1 MNDFSAY
8 FKKLAS
14 ESTEYIIVFAVAILS
29 YFIIKKVLIKILNK
43 LFEKTEN
50 NYDDILM
57 ESNVFGQLA
66 FIAPALV
73 FIYSS
78 EFIHLSKHV
87 TQIISAY
94 IALNITIFLIRLFT
108 DLNKIYNE
116 FDISARRPIKGY
128 IQMAQVIIGF
138 LGLIITVCL
147 AIGKSPVGILSG
159 LGAIS
164 AVLMF
169 VFKDTIM
176 SFVAGLQIMINDL
189 VHKGDWIE
197 MSTMGAD
204 GMVEDIALYTIKVR
218 NFDNTIVTIPTS
230 KLIEQSFKNWRG
242 MKESGVRRIKRSMYI
257 DMSTVRFLDFEMI
270 QRFESIDL
278 LKDYMASKRAEGYD
292 MTGKDINK
300 PSLTN
305 IGTFRTYIFEYL
317 KSNPNIRK
325 DLTLIVR
332 QLNPTPEGFPIEI
345 YVFADTIDW
354 ALYEN
359 IQSDIFDHLTA
370 VAGFFDLRLFQHPS
384 GYDFSKLH
392 SSS

>member
-1 MNDFSAY
+1 MNSLLVHLKKFSA
-8 FKKLAS
+8 A
-14 ESTEYIIVFAVAILS
+14 STELLIVLAVAFLS
-29 YFIIKKVLIKILNK
+29 YFIVKKIIVKSLNR
-43 LFEKTEN
+43 LFAKTEN
-50 NYDDILM
+50 TYDDILM

-66 FIAPALV
+66 YLAPALV
-73 FIYSS
+73 LLYSA
-78 EFIHLSKHV
+78 ELIHISKHL
-87 TQIISAY
+87 TQIISAF
-94 IALNITIFLIRLFT
+94 IALNITIFLIRLFS

-128 IQMAQVIIGF
+128 IQMAQVIFGF
-138 LGLIITVCL
+138 LGIIITICL

-197 MSTMGAD
+197 MPTMGAD
-204 GMVEDIALYTIKVR
+204 GIVEDIALYTIKVR
-218 NFDNTIVTIPTS
+218 NFDNTIVTVPTS

-242 MKESGVRRIKRSMYI
+242 MKDTGVRRIKRSMHI
-257 DMSTVRFLDFEMI
+257 DITTVHFLSQELIDKF
-270 QRFESIDL
+270 SGIDL
-278 LKDYMASKRAEGYD
+278 LKEYMAAKQNEGYD
-292 MTGKDINK
+292 MTGQDINR

-305 IGTFRTYIFEYL
+305 IGTFRAYIFEYL
-317 KSNPNIRK
+317 KANPSIRN

-345 YVFADTIDW
+345 YVFADTTDW
-354 ALYEN
+354 PLYEN

-370 VAGFFDLRLFQHPS
+370 AAAFFDLRLFQHPS

-392 SSS
+392 SS